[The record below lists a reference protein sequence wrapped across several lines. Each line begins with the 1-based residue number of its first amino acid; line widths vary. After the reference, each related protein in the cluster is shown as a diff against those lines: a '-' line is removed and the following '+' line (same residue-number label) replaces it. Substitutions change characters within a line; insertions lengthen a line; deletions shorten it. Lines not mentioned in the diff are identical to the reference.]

1 MPFRLFAFILIFFSD
16 AVALKLAH
24 PEPMDTYHHRH
35 PFAHNT
41 PYSESHN
48 SSDSEQEVPYT
59 PQSPNRSLNASE
71 PKRNKRKNFKP
82 RCSQNLPSEDEGV
95 LNLSEYNENNN
106 VNNNIRRRKPLA
118 GPRKVIQDPSFT
130 PMDLSGS
137 KPDSEASERL
147 SHDSELL
154 SQGSET
160 KNDSDNSDSDDFNTE
175 NYRTHS
181 ENEEAKE
188 DSEGNYE
195 DNESSKIP
203 SSFSIHN
210 LSKPHVTE
218 STSQNLSPDQIS
230 EMRNYA
236 MNTMRELL
244 GIYGLTS
251 EVAESIS
258 RQLPLAAF
266 TTGKFVWYFVAYLT

>member
-1 MPFRLFAFILIFFSD
+1 M
-16 AVALKLAH
+16 
-24 PEPMDTYHHRH
+24 
-35 PFAHNT
+35 
-41 PYSESHN
+41 
-48 SSDSEQEVPYT
+48 
-59 PQSPNRSLNASE
+59 
-71 PKRNKRKNFKP
+71 
-82 RCSQNLPSEDEGV
+82 NLT
-95 LNLSEYNENNN
+95 EYNENNN
-106 VNNNIRRRKPLA
+106 VSNNVRRRKALT
-118 GPRKVIQDPSFT
+118 GPRKVIQEFT
-130 PMDLSGS
+130 PIDLSGS

-154 SQGSET
+154 SQESET

-175 NYRTHS
+175 NYRTS

-188 DSEGNYE
+188 DSEGISEEN
-195 DNESSKIP
+195 DSSKIP

-210 LSKPHVTE
+210 LSKPHVAE
-218 STSQNLSPDQIS
+218 QAQNLTADQIS
-230 EMRNYA
+230 EMRSYA

-266 TTGKFVWYFVAYLT
+266 TSGKYRAWNCLTGYITAIPFSVSYLTPHFIVCLLIVSRAGPYETIRTRFSAACNGRNGNAAMSLQTGLVIIMIMGFS